1 MDAELATTTPPER
14 SELDLVPA
22 RRNGGPGTESAKG
35 AEAGIRKRAQVGEA
49 AATEVEAP

>member
-1 MDAELATTTPPER
+1 MDAELATTPPER

-22 RRNGGPGTESAKG
+22 WRAWDRISEGRGG
-35 AEAGIRKRAQVGEA
+35 GIRKRAQVGEA